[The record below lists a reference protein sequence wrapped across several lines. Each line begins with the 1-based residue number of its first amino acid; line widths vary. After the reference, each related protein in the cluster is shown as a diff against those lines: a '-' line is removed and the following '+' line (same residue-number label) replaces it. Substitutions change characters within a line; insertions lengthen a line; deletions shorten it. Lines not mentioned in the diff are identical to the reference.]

1 MSVSAY
7 TFGQSEEDHK
17 YLTGSSTNVDICERT
32 TNYEERTLTTMK
44 KLFISCP
51 MRGRTNEAIAESR
64 ERMKKI
70 AKEIFNEEL
79 EVIDSIISDR
89 PPVDSKESIWYLGKS
104 LEKLAEAD
112 YFIGVDY
119 SEYFRGCEV
128 ERGVAQRYGI
138 PTFCVP
144 LYIFP
149 DALELD
155 RRMYKYNTEDYVKR
169 EIFPDPNC

>member
-1 MSVSAY
+1 
-7 TFGQSEEDHK
+7 
-17 YLTGSSTNVDICERT
+17 
-32 TNYEERTLTTMK
+32 MK

-70 AKEIFNEEL
+70 AEAVFNEEL
-79 EVIDSIISDR
+79 EVINSIVSDH
-89 PPVDSKESIWYLGKS
+89 PPVDSEESIWYLGKS
-104 LEKLAEAD
+104 LEKLAEVD
-112 YFIGVDY
+112 YFIGVNY

-128 ERGVAQRYGI
+128 ERIVAQRYDI

-144 LYIFP
+144 LDIFP

-155 RRMYKYNTEDYVKR
+155 RRMYKFDTNDYIKR
-169 EIFPDPNC
+169 EVYPDPNC